1 MNLITI
7 KPNLCKFDNCQ
18 DFATE
23 FQINGQDFIL
33 ASKSTYLKHLGD
45 LDLKATVAFKSD
57 YGPGEPTDIMCEAIM
72 ADVQKSGCK
81 RIIAIGGGA
90 VIDIAK
96 VLAVAGEGDTMD
108 DLYAKAPNLTRTRG
122 LIIVPTTCG
131 TGSEVT
137 NISILS
143 RVRLNT
149 KLGLVSPSLYPDN
162 AVLIPELLEDLPF
175 SVFATSSLDALIHA
189 IESALSPK
197 GNAVTR
203 MFSYQAIDM
212 ILRGYRTIAE
222 QGQEARTPLLEDFL
236 LASTYAGI
244 AFGNAG
250 CAAVHALSYPLGAD
264 RHVAHGE
271 SNYAIFPG
279 VIHKYREIRTDGE
292 LAVLGGKIASILG
305 CGEDQGFE
313 ALETLLENILSRK
326 PLREYGVTEADLE
339 TYTDSVLKN
348 QTRLLFN
355 NFVPLSREDI
365 LDIYQ
370 RLY

>member
-7 KPNLCKFDNCQ
+7 KPNLCKFSNCRE
-18 DFATE
+18 FAEE
-23 FQINGQDFIL
+23 FQINEKDFIL
-33 ASKSTYLKHLGD
+33 ASKSTYVQHFKD

-57 YGPGEPTDIMCEAIM
+57 YGPGEPTDLMCEAIM
-72 ADVQKSGCK
+72 ADVEKSGCT
-81 RIIAIGGGA
+81 RIIAVGGGA

-96 VLAVAGEGDTMD
+96 VLAVSAPGVTMD
-108 DLYAKAPNLTRTRG
+108 DLYAKAPDLQRTRD

-137 NISILS
+137 AISILS

-149 KLGLVSPSLYPDN
+149 KLGLVAPALYPDS

-189 IESALSPK
+189 MESALSPK
-197 GNAVTR
+197 ANAVTR

-222 QGQEARTPLLEDFL
+222 QGQQARTPLLDDFL

-250 CAAVHALSYPLGAD
+250 CAAVHALSPTMPSSPASSGSIAKSAPTANWKYWAERLQLFWTA
-264 RHVAHGE
+264 A
-271 SNYAIFPG
+271 AIRLSKHWRRSWRISCP
-279 VIHKYREIRTDGE
+279 
-292 LAVLGGKIASILG
+292 ASP
-305 CGEDQGFE
+305 CGNT
-313 ALETLLENILSRK
+313 A
-326 PLREYGVTEADLE
+326 
-339 TYTDSVLKN
+339 
-348 QTRLLFN
+348 
-355 NFVPLSREDI
+355 
-365 LDIYQ
+365 
-370 RLY
+370 

>member
-7 KPNLCKFDNCQ
+7 KPNLCKFTTCR
-18 DFATE
+18 DFVEE
-23 FQINGQDFIL
+23 FHIGEQDFIL
-33 ASKSTYLKHLGD
+33 ASKSTYLKHFKD
-45 LDLKATVAFKSD
+45 LNLNATVAFKSD

-72 ADVQKSGCK
+72 TDVLKSGCN

-96 VLAVAGEGDTMD
+96 VLAVAGAGDTMD
-108 DLYAKAPNLTRTRG
+108 DLYDKAPDLTRVRD

-137 NISILS
+137 AISILS
-143 RVRLNT
+143 RIRLNT
-149 KLGLVSPSLYPDN
+149 KLGLVSPALYPDH
-162 AVLIPELLEDLPF
+162 AVLIPELLDDLPF

-197 GNAVTR
+197 ANEVTR

-222 QGQEARTPLLEDFL
+222 QGKDARTPLLDDFL

-271 SNYAIFPG
+271 SNYAIFSG
-279 VIHKYREIRTDGE
+279 VIRKYREIRTDGE
-292 LAVLGGKIASILG
+292 LAVLGAKIAAILD
-305 CGEDQGFE
+305 CTEESAFD
-313 ALETLLENILSRK
+313 ALETLLENILCRK
-326 PLREYGVTEADLE
+326 PLHEYGVSEADLV
-339 TYTDSVLKN
+339 TYTESVLQN
-348 QTRLLFN
+348 QTRLLSN
-355 NFVPLSREDI
+355 NFVSLSREDI

-370 RLY
+370 SLY

>member
-1 MNLITI
+1 VNLITV
-7 KPNLCKFDNCQ
+7 KPNLCQFNNCRE
-18 DFATE
+18 FAEE
-23 FQINGQDFIL
+23 FHLNEQDFIL
-33 ASKSTYLKHLGD
+33 ASKSTYLSHFQD
-45 LDLKATVAFKSD
+45 LKLKATVAFKSD
-57 YGPGEPTDIMCEAIM
+57 YGPGEPTDIMCDAILE
-72 ADVQKSGCK
+72 DVRKSGCT
-81 RIIAIGGGA
+81 RIVAIGGGA

-96 VLAVAGEGDTMD
+96 VLAVAADNETTD
-108 DLYAKAPNLTRTRG
+108 DLYAKAPNLTRKKG

-137 NISILS
+137 SISILS

-149 KLGLVSPSLYPDN
+149 KLGLVAPALYPDS
-162 AVLIPELLEDLPF
+162 AVLIPELLDDLPF

-189 IESALSPK
+189 VESAMSPK
-197 GNAVTR
+197 ANAVTR

-212 ILRGYRTIAE
+212 IVRGYSIIAQ
-222 QGQEARTPLLEDFL
+222 QGEEARKDLLADFL
-236 LASTYAGI
+236 LASTYGGI

-271 SNYAIFPG
+271 SNYALFPG
-279 VIHKYREIRTDGE
+279 VIRKYRQIRTDGE
-292 LAVLGGKIASILG
+292 LAVLARKLADILG
-305 CGEDQGFE
+305 CEVANAFD
-313 ALETLLENILSRK
+313 ALETLLENILTRK
-326 PLREYGVTEADLE
+326 PLREYGVTEADLV

-348 QTRLLFN
+348 QTRLLSN

-370 RLY
+370 SMY